1 MKKIVTLLVLIC
13 LVPIGVKAQNTQVIC
28 GDERTEAYLPE
39 LKKLRVALFANHT
52 AVVNGKHILDLLI
65 ENKVN
70 VVGVFGPEHG
80 FRGRADAGEHVQNDV
95 DKKTGVRI
103 FSLYN
108 GKDGKPNTDVLKKT
122 DVLVVDIQDVGL
134 RFYTYYISM
143 LQLMNACV
151 KTKTRMLILDRPNPN
166 GSYVDGPLLD
176 MKHKSGV
183 GALPIPVVHGL
194 TLGEMAG
201 MINGEGWL
209 DGGAKCRLSVVTCNN
224 YTHSTLWE
232 LPIAPSPNLPNM
244 QSIYLYP
251 AVCLFEGTDV
261 SLGRGTDLPFQ
272 QYGHPKMVGYA
283 HSFTPRS
290 VDGAKNPPQLNQ
302 RCYGVDLSKMP
313 HDEIIKRGFDLSYII
328 NAYRNLNIG
337 ERFFTPFF
345 TKLVGVDYVQ
355 KMIIEG
361 RSNEEIR
368 AVWQP
373 ELEKFKESRKKYLL
387 YKE

>member
-209 DGGAKCRLSVVTCNN
+209 DGGAKCRLSRFAL
-224 YTHSTLWE
+224 SA
-232 LPIAPSPNLPNM
+232 I
-244 QSIYLYP
+244 
-251 AVCLFEGTDV
+251 
-261 SLGRGTDLPFQ
+261 R
-272 QYGHPKMVGYA
+272 
-283 HSFTPRS
+283 TPE
-290 VDGAKNPPQLNQ
+290 DGGLCAQFHTAK
-302 RCYGVDLSKMP
+302 C
-313 HDEIIKRGFDLSYII
+313 
-328 NAYRNLNIG
+328 
-337 ERFFTPFF
+337 
-345 TKLVGVDYVQ
+345 
-355 KMIIEG
+355 
-361 RSNEEIR
+361 
-368 AVWQP
+368 
-373 ELEKFKESRKKYLL
+373 
-387 YKE
+387 

>member
-1 MKKIVTLLVLIC
+1 M
-13 LVPIGVKAQNTQVIC
+13 
-28 GDERTEAYLPE
+28 
-39 LKKLRVALFANHT
+39 ALFANHT

-209 DGGAKCRLSVVTCNN
+209 DGAAKCRLSVVTCNN
-224 YTHSTLWE
+224 YTHSTFGNYPLLRLLTCLTCSRYISIRC
-232 LPIAPSPNLPNM
+232 LP
-244 QSIYLYP
+244 
-251 AVCLFEGTDV
+251 VRRHRC
-261 SLGRGTDLPFQ
+261 
-272 QYGHPKMVGYA
+272 K
-283 HSFTPRS
+283 PRS
-290 VDGAKNPPQLNQ
+290 WHRFALSAIRTPEDGGLCAQFHTAK
-302 RCYGVDLSKMP
+302 C
-313 HDEIIKRGFDLSYII
+313 
-328 NAYRNLNIG
+328 
-337 ERFFTPFF
+337 
-345 TKLVGVDYVQ
+345 
-355 KMIIEG
+355 
-361 RSNEEIR
+361 
-368 AVWQP
+368 
-373 ELEKFKESRKKYLL
+373 
-387 YKE
+387 